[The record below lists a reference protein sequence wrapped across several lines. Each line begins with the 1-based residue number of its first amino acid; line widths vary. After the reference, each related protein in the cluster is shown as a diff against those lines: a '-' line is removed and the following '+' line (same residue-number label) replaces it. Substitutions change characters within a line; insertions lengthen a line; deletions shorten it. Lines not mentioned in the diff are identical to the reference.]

1 MNGSN
6 SACSLGNTI
15 AVIAFLAAIGYELQ
29 ARLIH
34 LKVPIYEPHLEST
47 SRLFFTSEFYMENT
61 WRGGPMATLIDKESW
76 LTEDC
81 YRVA

>member
-34 LKVPIYEPHLEST
+34 LKVPIYERHLEST
-47 SRLFFTSEFYMENT
+47 SRLFFTLEFYME
-61 WRGGPMATLIDKESW
+61 KH
-76 LTEDC
+76 LTR
-81 YRVA
+81 RVHGYLNRQRELVDRRLL